1 MDRADPAQKMSL
13 RPVKI
18 PRLRQ
23 PRVIPMRISPPILAF
38 L

>member
-1 MDRADPAQKMSL
+1 MSL

-23 PRVIPMRISPPILAF
+23 RRVIPMRICPPIVAF
-38 L
+38 W